1 MIKTVALSALAAV
14 AILTA
19 GIAGAASTAN
29 APPAD
34 GPGGPPGMM
43 GGRFGMM
50 GHGPGRFGG
59 FMGGGM
65 MSCMHERRDG
75 GDKADGA
82 KPGPMKRADLEAC
95 LTKTFNEMDANHD
108 GKVSLA
114 EAKAWREA
122 QKAKR
127 EEAVFKRFD
136 TNGDGGISKDESVGK
151 ALARFDAIDTNHDGV
166 ISPDEIKA
174 AHEAMRQK
182 WKDHKPASTAN

>member
-14 AILTA
+14 AIVTA
-19 GIAGAASTAN
+19 GIAGAASTSS
-29 APPAD
+29 APAEQ
-34 GPGGPPGMM
+34 PGPGMM
-43 GGRFGMM
+43 GPGHFGMM
-50 GHGPGRFGG
+50 GHGHGRFGG

-65 MSCMHERRDG
+65 MGCMHEHPD

-82 KPGPMKRADLEAC
+82 KPGPMKRTDLDAC

-108 GKVSLA
+108 GKVTLA
-114 EAKAWREA
+114 EARAWREA
-122 QKAKR
+122 QKVKR

-166 ISPDEIKA
+166 ISPDEAKA
-174 AHEAMRQK
+174 ARQAMMQK
-182 WKDHKPASTAN
+182 WKDHKPKTEAN

>member
-1 MIKTVALSALAAV
+1 MIRTVALSALAAV

-19 GIAGAASTAN
+19 GIAGAASTSST
-29 APPAD
+29 PPAD
-34 GPGGPPGMM
+34 GPGGPRGMM

-50 GHGPGRFGG
+50 GHGPGHFGG

-65 MSCMHERRDG
+65 MSCLHERRDG
-75 GDKADGA
+75 DKAADGA
-82 KPGPMKRADLEAC
+82 KPAPMNRADLEAC

-108 GKVSLA
+108 GKVTLA
-114 EAKAWREA
+114 EARAWREA

-136 TNGDGGISKDESVGK
+136 ANGDGGISKDESVGK

-166 ISPDEIKA
+166 ISPDEAKA
-174 AHEAMRQK
+174 SRQAMMQK
-182 WKDHKPASTAN
+182 WKDHKPAGTAN